1 MKKKLTALQFKV
13 ILKYFSNIQGPM
25 TTIEYNICIDA
36 MKIFLSI

>member
-1 MKKKLTALQFKV
+1 V
-13 ILKYFSNIQGPM
+13 